1 MNPSVEDLLHAAQRA
16 NAKSV
21 LLLPNNGNIV
31 MAANHAAELAEF
43 PVKVVPTRTIPQG
56 IGAALSFNFEKDLAH
71 NAEAMLAAARR
82 IVTGEITTSTRTVT
96 VNGVSV
102 ADGQVIGLIDD
113 KLAVAGADVRSTTLA
128 LLEKAEARKHE
139 LITLYF
145 GNGMGET
152 EAGAIADQ
160 VRAAFPDQ
168 IVELFAGRQ
177 PHYDFVIGIE

>member
-1 MNPSVEDLLHAAQRA
+1 
-16 NAKSV
+16 
-21 LLLPNNGNIV
+21 

-43 PVKVVPTRTIPQG
+43 PIKVVPTKTIPQG

-82 IVTGEITTSTRTVT
+82 IITGEITKSTRTVT
-96 VNGVSV
+96 VNGISV
-102 ADGQVIGLIDD
+102 VDGQTIGLIDD
-113 KLAVAGADVRSTTLA
+113 KLAVAGSDVPSTVLA
-128 LLEKAEARKHE
+128 LLEKAESRKHE

-145 GNGMGET
+145 GNGLGET
-152 EAGAIADQ
+152 EAAAIADM

-177 PHYDFVIGIE
+177 PHYDFVIGVE